1 MTRDELKE
9 VLNDYAVAYHVLTS
23 ADNYSSAQLSA
34 RRKINAAKDVLLV
47 EFARLTAALTQISEM
62 EISSDTCKDHAMRAI
77 AKAALNPQEA
87 QS

>member
-1 MTRDELKE
+1 MTRDDFEQA
-9 VLNDYAVAYHVLTS
+9 LNDYSVAYHDFMS
-23 ADNYSSAQLSA
+23 ADNYSLAQLSA
-34 RRKINAAKDVLLV
+34 RREMDAAKDVLLV
-47 EFARLTAALTQISEM
+47 EFDRLTAALTQISEM